1 MQFKCIHFKCRC
13 LTKTPKL
20 NIIWHTCVFLLSAV
34 SCELLQYALAHII
47 KRLSEYVKIRG
58 GADSTVMRA
67 DANAD
72 SEVTHNKSTFFWGSG
87 LNGQEQ
93 HDYKTPEFL
102 VQTPPWVSHIH
113 SNQAYQGQGQGKFIC
128 HIHIIQGIISSE
140 MKGFLKKNTA

>member
-1 MQFKCIHFKCRC
+1 M
-13 LTKTPKL
+13 L
-20 NIIWHTCVFLLSAV
+20 
-34 SCELLQYALAHII
+34 
-47 KRLSEYVKIRG
+47 KIRG

-72 SEVTHNKSTFFWGSG
+72 SEVTHNKINFFWGSG

-128 HIHIIQGIISSE
+128 HIHNHTRYNQQWNEGIFEEKYSITWGKWGE
-140 MKGFLKKNTA
+140 KK